1 MVRPSLHIQQALG
14 LGRTRD
20 GTHPRGEACFV
31 ESREGRAAKGT
42 SRPSMSLPRLQWS
55 RPKRHLSRRGT
66 VSKIF
71 ALFNDEANF
80 SHVANLLGCSLKRCF
95 ADSGKCQGYNE
106 VNPNIELLRLR
117 NFTIGKKISDEEVIS
132 PNGLDTIVDLICAMI
147 PFVSSTP
154 QSRCVGDVLHLP
166 GG

>member
-1 MVRPSLHIQQALG
+1 MN
-14 LGRTRD
+14 
-20 GTHPRGEACFV
+20 
-31 ESREGRAAKGT
+31 K
-42 SRPSMSLPRLQWS
+42 
-55 RPKRHLSRRGT
+55 
-66 VSKIF
+66 
-71 ALFNDEANF
+71 ANF

-95 ADSGKCQGYNE
+95 ADSEKCQGYDAD
-106 VNPNIELLRLR
+106 NPNIDLLRLR

-147 PFVSSTP
+147 PFVSSIP